1 MSSIQL
7 AQSSGRRQQP
17 PGSPASAKQTTP
29 QCELAAPGHQR
40 DRPPSRPSLTGRRE
54 PGGLLTRECRH
65 ARSAG
70 VRPIERPANSESKS
84 RLTAPSQT
92 PYSRHGGRRG
102 RPGPSGP
109 ETSSPLKAR
118 LRMPGAVCP
127 AGRALQGRCNRRRDA
142 RVAGKAGELEG
153 SGSRPCSR
161 TSQVPRAGSLRL
173 AHRSRCRGSMSI
185 AATSVATGIT
195 WRSRETPSAA
205 SVPAHA
211 SPSTT
216 APMNRT
222 ARPRL
227 ERRSR
232 RSRIVGT
239 VNLSAG
245 HQG

>member
-1 MSSIQL
+1 MSLLSQL
-7 AQSSGRRQQP
+7 QADTRVISTCYPTDQLMHRVSDRFVQQP
-17 PGSPASAKQTTP
+17 PRKGRLSPRQQFVRHSD
-29 QCELAAPGHQR
+29 AA
-40 DRPPSRPSLTGRRE
+40 
-54 PGGLLTRECRH
+54 
-65 ARSAG
+65 
-70 VRPIERPANSESKS
+70 
-84 RLTAPSQT
+84 
-92 PYSRHGGRRG
+92 GGR
-102 RPGPSGP
+102 
-109 ETSSPLKAR
+109 A
-118 LRMPGAVCP
+118 C
-127 AGRALQGRCNRRRDA
+127 RALQGRCNRRRDA
-142 RVAGKAGELEG
+142 RVAGKAGELDG
-153 SGSRPCSR
+153 SGSRPYSR
-161 TSQVPRAGSLRL
+161 TSQVPQAGSLRL
-173 AHRSRCRGSMSI
+173 AHPSRCRGSMSI

-205 SVPAHA
+205 SVPADA